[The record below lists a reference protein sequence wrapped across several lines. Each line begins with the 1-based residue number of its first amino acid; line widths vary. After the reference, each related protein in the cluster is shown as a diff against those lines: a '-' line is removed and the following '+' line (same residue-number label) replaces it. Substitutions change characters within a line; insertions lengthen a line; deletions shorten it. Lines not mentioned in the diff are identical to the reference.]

1 MSLQW
6 GWLSHACAQEV
17 WVTLHSMPLVVHS
30 AGLTLHC
37 TIRYLENCPVY
48 LSFTFAAYRVLEEG
62 HRFYMATKMAPGMAK
77 MLWLSSGTQGQPRI
91 IVSVFCLYK
100 ERLIFTLRMLPEVT
114 GTSVAA
120 AGHACTHTEVSHL
133 PGPPTPGA
141 IREFEKRC
149 IFFFFVSF
157 GISLMQDCLLY
168 LESTFGKRKKQT
180 L

>member
-1 MSLQW
+1 
-6 GWLSHACAQEV
+6 
-17 WVTLHSMPLVVHS
+17 MPLVVHS

-48 LSFTFAAYRVLEEG
+48 LSFTFAGYRVLEEG

-77 MLWLSSGTQGQPRI
+77 MVWLSSGTQGQPGI

-120 AGHACTHTEVSHL
+120 RIHKQPGLQLDMRVHTEVSHL

-141 IREFEKRC
+141 IREFEKKMHY
-149 IFFFFVSF
+149 FFCQLWHLIDAGLPALFRKH
-157 GISLMQDCLLY
+157 IWQK
-168 LESTFGKRKKQT
+168 EKKQT